1 MACASALSRSLSGV
15 TTPSASSAA
24 SARAPRAGAAAAA
37 PLRASSGSRLQG
49 GSVRPAAAG
58 AFGPVLAARSSA
70 RPQVFLRAIS
80 SDGSAATAEDEQIL
94 GKVDALYADA
104 DDLNSAIDDILAEA
118 GPDTCPV
125 SR

>member
-1 MACASALSRSLSGV
+1 M
-15 TTPSASSAA
+15 
-24 SARAPRAGAAAAA
+24 
-37 PLRASSGSRLQG
+37 
-49 GSVRPAAAG
+49 RPAAAG